1 MLFVFASMFQRLL
14 RMVTS
19 NGHLERSLFV
29 VWERSYFSRKFR
41 CSACSTRCLDSKPWN
56 VARNASW
63 NAGRRAIKDALRR
76 SSLFTTFVL
85 QTLYHQRR
93 LKVESRFYFLLTCS
107 RRSACS
113 RAAALLSIGQQNL
126 LFLTDQMTVNLILG
140 ERFFS
145 IIPRQRRKYVLDI
158 ASDPRT

>member
-1 MLFVFASMFQRLL
+1 MFQRLL
-14 RMVTS
+14 RMVTWS
-19 NGHLERSLFV
+19 GHFSLFENV
-29 VWERSYFSRKFR
+29 RISLENFDVQHVLHAAWIPSLGMLLEMLLGSKRSN
-41 CSACSTRCLDSKPWN
+41 T
-56 VARNASW
+56 
-63 NAGRRAIKDALRR
+63 GRRAIKDALRR
-76 SSLFTTFVL
+76 SSLFTKFVL

-126 LFLTDQMTVNLILG
+126 LFLTDQMTVNLIFG

-145 IIPRQRRKYVLDI
+145 IIPRQRRKYVSDV